1 MTLRGPNSLVES
13 GLFANS
19 LQLSLTSGAEF
30 QHNRLPLQLFAIT
43 KTRVTPTHVSLS
55 FAYECLLPS
64 SCLAVPRVKVH
75 HVNHKQRFVSC
86 RGTTTLRA
94 LTDGRG
100 NVQPPNTARQQCLQA
115 VQNDP
120 TAQPHIPRPCSNI
133 IVSPKWK
140 LNDDHH
146 VRIPYRQLT
155 ICSALSLTNT
165 CISFVL
171 ILLL

>member
-100 NVQPPNTARQQCLQA
+100 NVQPPNTARQQNNVYRQYRTTPPP
-115 VQNDP
+115 NP
-120 TAQPHIPRPCSNI
+120 TFPRPCSNI

-140 LNDDHH
+140 FNDDHH
-146 VRIPYRQLT
+146 VRMPYRQ
-155 ICSALSLTNT
+155 
-165 CISFVL
+165 
-171 ILLL
+171 